1 MRVLVVGA
9 GMAGLTVAERLLGA
23 GVHVELI
30 EGSPRAGGRAR
41 TVHDRFVGG
50 QYAESGAEWID
61 TDHHR
66 MLALMRRFGVETLGE
81 GQEWTHI
88 RRMLFHDGRLLD
100 ADMAM
105 AMQPSLQ
112 DELDAYDE
120 AFEQVGAGIAD
131 PDRPDLHPEA
141 AYHDARSMQTI
152 LDELGLHGLS
162 ALLAQRN
169 AQGEFAEEPAGV
181 SSLFVGQQ
189 RAHMRESNVQGV
201 TKAHRVRGGM
211 AAIVGPL
218 TAAVEGALS
227 GAIAYDELLTAV
239 SWGAAGVEART
250 TRRVITA
257 DHIVLACSLVPL
269 RAVQFDP
276 PLPSTLA
283 RAVAELGYG
292 TVTKTALQ
300 YPARTW
306 PKGYASSNLASQRV
320 YEPAIDQPGDE
331 GVLMAY
337 TGGDGGRRL
346 AEHDEAERMRIVTA
360 DIDTMYQPPTAP
372 LGGFSRAWS
381 SEPRYGGSYAVY
393 RPGQITAHWQVL
405 REPCG
410 PVHLAG
416 EHVATWTGYLEGA
429 VESGE
434 RVAARLLT
442 TP

>member
-9 GMAGLTVAERLLGA
+9 GMAGLTVAEQLLGA
-23 GVHVELI
+23 GVHVELV
-30 EGSPRAGGRAR
+30 EGGPRAGGRAR

-81 GQEWTHI
+81 GQAWTHI

-100 ADMAM
+100 AETAM
-105 AMQPSLQ
+105 AMQPTLQ

-120 AFEQVGAGIAD
+120 AFERIGVGIAD
-131 PDRPDLHPEA
+131 PARPDLHPEA
-141 AYHDARSMQTI
+141 VFHDSRSMQTVA
-152 LDELGLHGLS
+152 DELGLSGLS
-162 ALLAQRN
+162 ALLALRN

-189 RAHMRESNVQGV
+189 RAQMRECDVQGV
-201 TKAHRVRGGM
+201 SKAHRVRGGM

-218 TAAVEGALS
+218 AAAVDAALP
-227 GAIAYDELLTAV
+227 GTIAYDELLTAV
-239 SWGAAGVEART
+239 SWGAGGVEART
-250 TRRVITA
+250 TRRVIAA

-269 RAVQFDP
+269 RAVAFDP

-283 RAVAELGYG
+283 RAIAELGYG

-306 PKGYASSNLASQRV
+306 PKGYASSTLASQRV

-331 GVLMAY
+331 GILMAY

-346 AEHDEAERMRIVTA
+346 AEHDEAERMRIVA
-360 DIDTMYQPPTAP
+360 GDIDTMYQPPTAP

-381 SEPRYGGSYAVY
+381 NEARFGGAYAAY
-393 RPGQITAHWQVL
+393 RPGQVTAFWQAL

-434 RVAARLLT
+434 RVATRLLT
-442 TP
+442 AP

>member
-9 GMAGLTVAERLLGA
+9 GMAGLTVAEQLLGA
-23 GVHVELI
+23 GVHVELV
-30 EGSPRAGGRAR
+30 EGGPRAGGRAR

-66 MLALMRRFGVETLGE
+66 MLALMQRFGVETLGE

-100 ADMAM
+100 AETAM
-105 AMQPSLQ
+105 AMQPTLQ

-120 AFEQVGAGIAD
+120 AFERIGAGIAD
-131 PDRPDLHPEA
+131 PARPDLHPEA
-141 AYHDARSMQTI
+141 VFHDSRSMQTVA
-152 LDELGLHGLS
+152 DELGLSGLS
-162 ALLAQRN
+162 ALLALRN
-169 AQGEFAEEPAGV
+169 AQGEFAEEPGGV

-189 RAHMRESNVQGV
+189 RAQMRECDVQGV
-201 TKAHRVRGGM
+201 SKAHRVRGGM

-218 TAAVEGALS
+218 AAAVDAALP
-227 GAIAYDELLTAV
+227 GTIAYDELLTAV
-239 SWGAAGVEART
+239 SWGAGGVEART
-250 TRRVITA
+250 TRRVIAA
-257 DHIVLACSLVPL
+257 DQIVLACSLVPL
-269 RAVQFDP
+269 RAVAFDP

-283 RAVAELGYG
+283 RAIAELGYG

-306 PKGYASSNLASQRV
+306 PKGYASSTLASQRV

-331 GVLMAY
+331 GILMAY

-346 AEHDEAERMRIVTA
+346 AEHDEAERMRIVAA

-381 SEPRYGGSYAVY
+381 NEARFGGAYAAY
-393 RPGQITAHWQVL
+393 RPGQVTAFWQAL

-434 RVAARLLT
+434 RVATRLLT
-442 TP
+442 AP

>member
-9 GMAGLTVAERLLGA
+9 GMAGLTVAEQLLGA
-23 GVHVELI
+23 GVHVELV
-30 EGSPRAGGRAR
+30 EGGPRAGGRAR

-81 GQEWTHI
+81 GQAWTHI

-100 ADMAM
+100 AETAM
-105 AMQPSLQ
+105 AMQPTLQ

-120 AFEQVGAGIAD
+120 AFERIGAGIAD
-131 PDRPDLHPEA
+131 PARPDLHPEA
-141 AYHDARSMQTI
+141 VFHDSRSMQTVA
-152 LDELGLHGLS
+152 DELGLSGLS
-162 ALLAQRN
+162 ALLALRN

-189 RAHMRESNVQGV
+189 RAQMRECDVQGV
-201 TKAHRVRGGM
+201 SKAHRVRGGM

-218 TAAVEGALS
+218 AAAVDAALP
-227 GAIAYDELLTAV
+227 GTIAYDELLTAV
-239 SWGAAGVEART
+239 SWGAGGVEART
-250 TRRVITA
+250 TRRVIAA

-269 RAVQFDP
+269 RAVAFDP

-283 RAVAELGYG
+283 RAIAELGYG

-306 PKGYASSNLASQRV
+306 PKGYASSTLASQRV

-331 GVLMAY
+331 GILMAY

-346 AEHDEAERMRIVTA
+346 AEHDEAERMRIVA
-360 DIDTMYQPPTAP
+360 GDIDTMYQPPTAP

-381 SEPRYGGSYAVY
+381 NEARFGGAYAAY
-393 RPGQITAHWQVL
+393 RPGQVTAFWQAL

-434 RVAARLLT
+434 RVATRLLT
-442 TP
+442 AP